1 MALRPRSPGRRGRSD
16 SASPGERDAGAL
28 GDGDA
33 PPTDDDRRGVSR
45 LAASLVAAALALSTF
60 LAATGVA
67 AAHAG
72 AVRSAAPG
80 TLEIPTWLF
89 LLTGGGAVG
98 ASFLLASFVTDRQFI
113 RSIHDWGGTL
123 ASPGRLVRL
132 VARTLSV
139 ALLLLTIYVGFV
151 GPDTQLRNLAILVVW
166 VGWWGGYVASV
177 YLVGNTWP
185 TLNPFRAL
193 AELLLSL
200 DREYP
205 ERLGAWPAVVGLL
218 ALIFLEVV
226 APIGDEPRAL
236 ATVIVAYA
244 VATLAGSVVFGP
256 DRWFETVD
264 PVSRTFE
271 FYGHVAPLERGDDG
285 LRFRLPGAGLSEA
298 GLVVGRDQVAFVVAV
313 LYVTTYDG
321 FVGTNLWAWLVIELV
336 SVGIPPLLGYLL
348 VYFLGYLAFLRVYWW
363 SARLARRYAE
373 TYYTVEYL
381 AERFAPSLLAIAA
394 GYHLAHNFG
403 VLLSLSPTLVDVG
416 VSTLGDLA
424 TLSPIS
430 PPQNPLTL
438 ASLPSWFGGLELF
451 FVLLGHL
458 VAVWVAHAAAYELFP
473 DRLQAIHSQYG
484 VTVVMVLYTMIS
496 LWIVSEPPATPPYI

>member
-1 MALRPRSPGRRGRSD
+1 MAPRPRSAGRRSRDD
-16 SASPGERDAGAL
+16 SAPC
-28 GDGDA
+28 DGDA
-33 PPTDDDRRGVSR
+33 GTTDRNRRSASR
-45 LAASLVAAALALSTF
+45 LVGSLAAALVAAAFALSAF
-60 LAATGVA
+60 VGVA

-98 ASFLLASFVTDRQFI
+98 ASFLLASFVTDRRFI

-123 ASPGRLVRL
+123 SSPGRLLRAAGRL
-132 VARTLSV
+132 VGVGVL
-139 ALLLLTIYVGFV
+139 ALTVYVGFV

-185 TLNPFRAL
+185 TLNPFRVL
-193 AELLLSL
+193 AELLPSL
-200 DREYP
+200 NREYP
-205 ERLGAWPAVVGLL
+205 ERYGAWPAVAGLL
-218 ALIFLEVV
+218 ALIFVEVV

-236 ATVIVAYA
+236 AAVIVAYA
-244 VATLAGSVVFGP
+244 GVSVLGSVVFGP
-256 DRWFETVD
+256 DRWFGTVD
-264 PVSRTFE
+264 PISRAFE
-271 FYGHVAPLERGDDG
+271 FYGRAAPLDRTDDG
-285 LRFRLPGAGLSEA
+285 VRFRLPGAGLSEA

-313 LYVTTYDG
+313 VYVTTYDG
-321 FVGTNLWAWLVIELV
+321 FVGTNLWAWFVIELV
-336 SVGIPPLLGYLL
+336 GLGTPPLLGYLL
-348 VYFLGYLAFLRVYWW
+348 VYLLGFLLFLRVYWW

-373 TYYTVEYL
+373 TYHSTEFL

-394 GYHLAHNFG
+394 GYHLAHNLG
-403 VLLSLSPTLVDVG
+403 VMLSLSPTLLDVG
-416 VSTLGDLA
+416 GSTLVDLA
-424 TLSPIS
+424 TLSTLA

-458 VAVWVAHAAAYELFP
+458 VAVWVAHAVAYELFP

-484 VTVVMVLYTMIS
+484 VTVVMVLYTIVS

>member
-1 MALRPRSPGRRGRSD
+1 MAQRPRSSGRGGRSD
-16 SASPGERDAGAL
+16 SASPGGGDAVALGGRDAS
-28 GDGDA
+28 
-33 PPTDDDRRGVSR
+33 PVRDDRRP
-45 LAASLVAAALALSTF
+45 AARFARALVVAAAVLSTF
-60 LAATGVA
+60 VAVTGVA

-80 TLEIPTWLF
+80 TLDIPTWLF

-98 ASFLLASFVTDRQFI
+98 ASFLLASFVTDRRFI
-113 RSIHDWGGTL
+113 RSIHDWGGAL
-123 ASPGRLVRL
+123 PSPGRLVRL
-132 VARTLSV
+132 VARAASV
-139 ALLLLTIYVGFV
+139 VLLAVTVYVGFV
-151 GPDTQLRNLAILVVW
+151 GPNTQLRNLAILVVW

-177 YLVGNTWP
+177 YLVGDTWP

-193 AELLLSL
+193 AELLPSL

-205 ERLGAWPAVVGLL
+205 ARYGTWPAVVGLL
-218 ALIFLEVV
+218 ALIFVEVV
-226 APIGDEPRAL
+226 APVGDEPRIL
-236 ATVIVAYA
+236 AAVIVAYTI
-244 VATLAGSVVFGP
+244 VSLAGSVVFGP
-256 DRWFETVD
+256 DRWFGTVD
-264 PVSRTFE
+264 PISRTFE
-271 FYGHVAPLERGDDG
+271 FYGRAAPLERTDDG

-313 LYVTTYDG
+313 VYVTTYDG

-336 SVGIPPLLGYLL
+336 AVGVPPLLGYLG
-348 VYFLGYLAFLRVYWW
+348 VYVLGYLAFLRVYWW

-373 TYYTVEYL
+373 TYYGVEYL

-394 GYHLAHNFG
+394 GYHLAHNLG
-403 VLLSLSPTLVDVG
+403 VLLSLSPTLLDVG
-416 VSTLGDLA
+416 GSTLVDLA
-424 TLSPIS
+424 TLSAIS

-458 VAVWVAHAAAYELFP
+458 VAVWVAHAVAYDLFP

-484 VTVVMVLYTMIS
+484 VTVVMVLYTMAS